1 MAGWSGRSFEQKGGD
16 MSIIVI
22 GAGEIG
28 YHVAHRLS
36 LEKKNV
42 TIIDKDIDK
51 VRKIQDSLDV
61 QTVHAS
67 GSSLSAL
74 NSAGIEHADM
84 VIAVTDSDEVN
95 IVSCLLAGAQT
106 RIPTKIARVRSLEY
120 VENQDVLSK
129 DNLQIDLVINP
140 GYIAVSSILKVL
152 EIPGATDIVDFES
165 GDVKLIGCRVQN
177 PLFREGVQLKSLRE
191 KCAVS
196 DMVIVAIY
204 RTGEVIIPRGSTT
217 IKQNDFI
224 YAITSQD
231 STRGMMQFFCRNVSE
246 IRKVMIV
253 GGGNIGML
261 LAREL
266 EKRKVA
272 TKIVEANEQRCI
284 EIAEKLNK
292 TVVLHYGGE
301 LEDMFAEEQV
311 DDVDAFIAVTDDEE
325 ENILLSL
332 LAKQKG
338 AKKVVSL
345 IHNMTYTQLVSEIG
359 IDLVI
364 NPHLCAI
371 NRILQFI
378 RKGKILSVASFYE
391 KNAEAIEAVALETSD
406 IVNKPISRLKFPEH
420 AVIGAIVRDGRLII
434 PNGDSIIVPED
445 RVIIFS
451 LASDIARVEKMLTVK
466 IEYW

>member
-1 MAGWSGRSFEQKGGD
+1 

-36 LEKKNV
+36 IEKKNV
-42 TIIDKDIDK
+42 TIIDRDADK
-51 VRKIQDSLDV
+51 VKKIQDSLDV

-74 NSAGIEHADM
+74 KNAGIDHADM

-95 IVSCLLAGAQT
+95 IVSCLLTGAQT
-106 RIPTKIARVRSLEY
+106 RTPTKIARVRSLEY
-120 VENQDVLSK
+120 IENQDVLSRE
-129 DNLQIDLVINP
+129 NLQIDLLINP

-152 EIPGATDIVDFES
+152 EIPGATDIIDFES
-165 GDVKLIGCRVQN
+165 GNVKLIGCRVQN
-177 PLFREGVQLKSLRE
+177 PLFREGVQLKALRE
-191 KCAVS
+191 KCSVK
-196 DMVIVAIY
+196 DMVIAAIY
-204 RTGEVIIPRGSTT
+204 RQGEVIIPRGPTS
-217 IKQNDFI
+217 IKHGDFI
-224 YAITSQD
+224 YAITSQE
-231 STRGMMQFFCRNVSE
+231 STRGMMQFFCRDVTE
-246 IRKVMIV
+246 IKKAMII

-261 LAREL
+261 LAREF
-266 EKRKVA
+266 EKRKIA
-272 TKIVEANEQRCI
+272 TKIVDANEQRCV
-284 EIAEKLNK
+284 EIAEKLTK

-301 LEDMFAEEQV
+301 LEDMFAEEPV
-311 DDVDAFIAVTDDEE
+311 GDVDAFIAVTDDEE

-406 IVNKPISRLKFPEH
+406 IVNRPISRLKFPAE
-420 AVIGAIVRDGRLII
+420 AVIGAIVRDGKLII
-434 PNGDSIIVPED
+434 PNGDSIIVPDD

-451 LASDIARVEKMLTVK
+451 LASGIARVEKMLTVK